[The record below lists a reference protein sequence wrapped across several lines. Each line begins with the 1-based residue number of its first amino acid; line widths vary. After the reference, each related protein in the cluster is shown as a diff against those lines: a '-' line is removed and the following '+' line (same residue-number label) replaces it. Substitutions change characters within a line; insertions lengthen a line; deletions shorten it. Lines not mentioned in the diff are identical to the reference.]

1 MSSADAVA
9 REVAFLTN
17 TGDGLPALQTSN
29 GGPWDVVQAYWPRTP
44 ATRQTGVY
52 LLRSAITGVR
62 WANQRRIE
70 TFEFRGRLWW
80 PIGASTTSIGIWET
94 EQAAFDAAIALLTQ
108 RIYAYLGD
116 HTHGGRF
123 LSVAEAPEPGRVSV
137 RFDDPETG
145 MAQTA
150 STLTA
155 TITYS
160 ADDFETI
167 V

>member
-9 REVAFLTN
+9 REVAFLTAS
-17 TGDGLPALQTSN
+17 GDGLPALLTSA
-29 GGPWDVVQAYWPRTP
+29 GGPWDVIQGYWPRTP

-52 LLRSAITGVR
+52 LLRSRTRGAR
-62 WANQRRIE
+62 RSNQRRIE
-70 TFEFRGRLWW
+70 TYEFRGRLWW
-80 PIGASTTSIGIWET
+80 PIGATTTSVDIWET

-116 HTHGGRF
+116 HTHGGSF
-123 LSVAEAPEPGRVSV
+123 LSVAEAPSPGQVAV
-137 RFDDPETG
+137 NFDDPVTS
-145 MAQTA
+145 MAQTPA
-150 STLTA
+150 LLSA

-160 ADDFETI
+160 ADDFELI